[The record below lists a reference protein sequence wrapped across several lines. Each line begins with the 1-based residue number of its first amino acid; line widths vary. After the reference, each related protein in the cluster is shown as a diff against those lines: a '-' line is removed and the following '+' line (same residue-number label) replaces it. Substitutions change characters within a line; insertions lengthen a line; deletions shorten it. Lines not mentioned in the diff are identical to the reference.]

1 MDLCLYLCINKKR
14 EHTYK
19 QGQIHV
25 PEDKKMFLSAS
36 QENLR
41 CFIVKVFILKIWH
54 STARKNY
61 YLQSESCYVM
71 HKG

>member
-1 MDLCLYLCINKKR
+1 MDLCLYLCVNKKT

-25 PEDKKMFLSAS
+25 PEDKHTFVSAS

-41 CFIVKVFILKIWH
+41 CFTVTVFI
-54 STARKNY
+54 
-61 YLQSESCYVM
+61 
-71 HKG
+71 